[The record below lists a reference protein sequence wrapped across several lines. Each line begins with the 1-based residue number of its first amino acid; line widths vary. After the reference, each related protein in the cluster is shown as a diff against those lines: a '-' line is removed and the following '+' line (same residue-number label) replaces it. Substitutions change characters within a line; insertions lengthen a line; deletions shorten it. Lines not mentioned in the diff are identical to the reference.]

1 MNVDR
6 VPFALFMRSG
16 RSLWLGPRPPPVH
29 GPGCRGVRIPSSG
42 HLIPF
47 GRRGNVQ
54 GALAAGVLVTHS
66 QDQCSAVADYRT
78 GYFLADRNSS
88 FCSVSLSND
97 ICLCGCLGCT
107 WNRYCIA
114 AWAWFSSKTSQH
126 DRPLSVKDCYTLQIP
141 WTSDINDLHH
151 VLQLPWA
158 SDMLWASVINSY
170 SQKTRTT
177 LYSSCQV
184 LCGLKNDAS
193 VLIAVHIHHCHY
205 VRCACWLFLIGG
217 VHILEDL

>member
-1 MNVDR
+1 M
-6 VPFALFMRSG
+6 
-16 RSLWLGPRPPPVH
+16 
-29 GPGCRGVRIPSSG
+29 
-42 HLIPF
+42 
-47 GRRGNVQ
+47 Q

-97 ICLCGCLGCT
+97 ICLCGCLDCT

-141 WTSDINDLHH
+141 WASDINDLHH

-177 LYSSCQV
+177 LYTPLVSFCVAWKMMLQFWLLYTSIIV
-184 LCGLKNDAS
+184 IMSAVRVGYFSLEAYTSLKIYDLFPAVS
-193 VLIAVHIHHCHY
+193 VLASIFQLLGKSNC
-205 VRCACWLFLIGG
+205 
-217 VHILEDL
+217 